1 MYDASHMG
9 HARTYLTFDIVR
21 RVISDYF
28 GYNIFYVM
36 NITDID
42 DKIIKRARQNHLYEE
57 YLSKNHPLET
67 VLDDCN
73 AVMEHFAQVVEKTEN
88 VDKRA
93 MQEKLF
99 NTMNISVKNV
109 KEVIEKGQNT
119 SEAQRQLLI
128 DAKDLLSDW
137 LDKKHGAGVSENE
150 IFSKLPR
157 FWEEKYHEDME
168 ALNILPADCLT
179 RVSEY
184 VPENVDF
191 IQKIID
197 RGFAYES
204 NGSVYFDVAKFDAAK
219 GHYYAKLVP
228 EAFGDQAALNE
239 GEGDLSVS
247 DSKKEKNSENDFALW
262 KNSKPGE
269 PSWPSPW
276 GKGRPGWH
284 IECSAMA
291 SSILGELN

>member
-1 MYDASHMG
+1 
-9 HARTYLTFDIVR
+9 
-21 RVISDYF
+21 
-28 GYNIFYVM
+28 M

-57 YLSKNHPLET
+57 YLSKNPPLET

-73 AVMEHFAQVVEKTEN
+73 AVMEDFAQVVEKTEN

-109 KEVIEKGQNT
+109 KEVIEKGKNT
-119 SEAQRQLLI
+119 SEAQKQLLI

-157 FWEEKYHEDME
+157 YWEEKYHQDME

-204 NGSVYFDVAKFDAAK
+204 NGSVYFDVAKFDASK

-247 DSKKEKNSENDFALW
+247 DSKKEKHSENDFALW

-291 SSILGELN
+291 SSILGKLN